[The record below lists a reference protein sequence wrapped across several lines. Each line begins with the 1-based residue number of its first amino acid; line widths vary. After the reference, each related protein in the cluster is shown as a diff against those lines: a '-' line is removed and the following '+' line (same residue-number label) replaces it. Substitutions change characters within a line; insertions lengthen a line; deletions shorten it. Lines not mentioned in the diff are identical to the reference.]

1 MRVTKNCHLVNL
13 ALRLV
18 NARNPEQVLAEA
30 RDVLS
35 QSMDGALWAI
45 YDRITPQCF
54 RVTAHSGIGYEPLQE
69 LMTLVCGLEA
79 RLVIEDDLVGGEL
92 TGAPVWQVSTSQ
104 ETGTIGVDLIVA
116 AWPQQGHAL
125 EDDLGM
131 REVVALIS
139 GALKRA
145 REMDAYR
152 VQSIFDELTSVLNRR
167 GISEALTREQLR
179 ADRYGLS
186 LAVLFIDVNKF
197 KPINDTFGHKVGD
210 QALRLVA
217 QTLQATARASD
228 IVGRIAGDEFLVI
241 LTDVDSAGAERAAGR
256 MMAAVEQAHLAV
268 GELRIELSISAGS
281 ATHRAGMCTESLIE
295 RADTAMYQSKR
306 KETERAELV
315 SSLSSRHVIER
326 MMDHPAQ
333 VA

>member
-1 MRVTKNCHLVNL
+1 MRVTKNCHLVSL

-18 NARNPEQVLAEA
+18 KARSPEQVLAEA

-35 QSMDGALWAI
+35 ESVDGAIWAI

-54 RVTAHSGIGYEPLQE
+54 RVTAQSGIGYDPLQE

-79 RLVIEDDLVGGEL
+79 RLVIEDDLVGSEP
-92 TGAPVWQVSTSQ
+92 TGAPVWQVSTTQ
-104 ETGTIGVDLIVA
+104 DAGTMGVDLVVA
-116 AWPQQGHAL
+116 AWPRPGHTL
-125 EDDLGM
+125 DDNLGM

-167 GISEALTREQLR
+167 GISEALSREQLR

-197 KPINDTFGHKVGD
+197 KPINDTYGHKVGD

-217 QTLQATARASD
+217 QTLQSTARASD
-228 IVGRIAGDEFLVI
+228 IVGRISGDEFLVI
-241 LTDVDSAGAERAAGR
+241 LTDVDAAGAERAAGR
-256 MMAAVEQAHLAV
+256 MMAAVEQAQLVV
-268 GELRIELSISAGS
+268 GDLRIALSISAG
-281 ATHRAGMCTESLIE
+281 AAIHGAGMCAEALIE

-306 KETERAELV
+306 KESERAELV
-315 SSLSSRHVIER
+315 SSLTSRHVIER
-326 MMDHPAQ
+326 MIEHPAQ